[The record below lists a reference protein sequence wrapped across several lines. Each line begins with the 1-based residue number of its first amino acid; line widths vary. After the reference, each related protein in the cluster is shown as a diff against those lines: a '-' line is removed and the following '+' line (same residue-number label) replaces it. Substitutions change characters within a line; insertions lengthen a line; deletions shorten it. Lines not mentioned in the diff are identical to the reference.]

1 MTSDAT
7 ERGARRGFIGQSAT
21 SSVAALVA
29 MLTGLLLDVA
39 VSVHF
44 GAGRQSDAFFAASRI
59 PVGLA
64 ALLMTVAVQAWVP
77 QFVRDRRDHGLAS
90 LTAFASRMCTA
101 VLLLGV
107 GLWGIASLL
116 AGPLMTLTAP
126 GLSSYQLHLAA
137 SMVPTIF
144 LIVPLV
150 AAAEAVR
157 GALNASY
164 AFVLPAG
171 MNVAMNVPA
180 ALIILAFGARDIHL
194 VAWAYVIG
202 AAVQLLA
209 IVAVAWAHGMRIH
222 PSLRLGDARVWRTI
236 RFTSRPALSTGL
248 NLANRTAE
256 QVIASFLPPGSI
268 TILAYAQRLISALG
282 GGTFFRPIT
291 VALLPRLAD
300 AEHGGDNRRV
310 VAVLS
315 RGLRLVLVV
324 ALTLT
329 AFTVALAYPAVQL
342 VFHRGNFT
350 EQKINLLAL
359 TLAVY
364 GFSLVGSGL
373 QRILLAPF
381 FARLDTRFP
390 LRNTFYGVLVDLAL
404 LYPCMAIFGFDNAT
418 GVVGVAIAYTITQYF
433 IVWHAWYR
441 LRRTLPLHVSTLA
454 GFTLR
459 ASGVA
464 LASTLVMLGLG
475 WAIGISTLHSRLALL
490 VATAGIAVVGAIVL
504 AGLGLALAEPRVR
517 ATVLR
522 RLGRPPR
529 RRGRHALGR
538 GPDVRPPRLN
548 REPAD
553 ELPTP

>member
-1 MTSDAT
+1 MTRDAA
-7 ERGARRGFIGQSAT
+7 ERGARRGFVGQSAT

-44 GAGRQSDAFFAASRI
+44 GAGRQSDAFFAASRL

-77 QFVRDRRDHGLAS
+77 QFVRDRRDHGLPS
-90 LTAFASRMCTA
+90 LTAFASRMFTA
-101 VLLLGV
+101 VLVLGLGV
-107 GLWGIASLL
+107 WGIAWLL
-116 AGPLMTLTAP
+116 ARPLMTLTAP
-126 GLSSYQLHLAA
+126 GLSSYQLQLAA
-137 SMVPTIF
+137 SMVPAIF

-157 GALNASY
+157 GALNAAY

-180 ALIILAFGARDIHL
+180 AIIILVFGGRDIHL

-202 AAVQLLA
+202 AGLQLLA
-209 IVAVAWAHGMRIH
+209 ILAVAWSHGMRIH
-222 PSLRLGDARVWRTI
+222 PSLRLGDPRVWHTI

-256 QVIASFLPPGSI
+256 QAVASFLPPGSI
-268 TILAYAQRLISALG
+268 TILSYAQRLISALG
-282 GGTFFRPIT
+282 GGAFFRPIT

-300 AEHGGDNRRV
+300 AEHGGDDRRV
-310 VAVLS
+310 VAVLY
-315 RGLRLVLVV
+315 RGVRLVLVV
-324 ALTLT
+324 ALALT

-373 QRILLAPF
+373 QRVLLAPF
-381 FARLDTRFP
+381 FARLDTRTP

-404 LYPCMAIFGFDNAT
+404 LYPCMAIFGFDNAK
-418 GVVGVAIAYTITQYF
+418 GVVGVAIAYTLTQYF

-441 LRRTLPLHVSTLA
+441 LRRTLPLHLGALA
-454 GFTLR
+454 GFALR
-459 ASGVA
+459 ASAAA
-464 LASTLVMLGLG
+464 LVGTAVMLALS
-475 WAIGISTLHSRLALL
+475 WAVGISTLHSRLALL
-490 VATAGIAVVGAIVL
+490 VATAGIALAGAVVL
-504 AGLGLALAEPRVR
+504 AVLGLALAGPQ
-517 ATVLR
+517 LR
-522 RLGRPPR
+522 S
-529 RRGRHALGR
+529 
-538 GPDVRPPRLN
+538 